1 MIFTK
6 IDGSK
11 IDLETYISSYM
22 KDHPGIDIM
31 VGCDSQNRR
40 KKTSYAAVVALY
52 NPGHGAHVIFR
63 RWNTPKEH
71 VRSSRLLNEVWSSV
85 EIAEAIRTT
94 GYKPKYIDI
103 DINPDP
109 RYRSHEVFNQATG
122 MVEGMGYEVRFKTLG
137 PLVTSMADH
146 LARS

>member
-11 IDLETYISSYM
+11 IELESYIVNYM
-22 KDHPGIDIM
+22 KNHPGIDIM

-40 KKTSYAAVVALY
+40 NKTSYAAVVALY

-63 RWNTPKEH
+63 RWSTRKET

>member
-11 IDLETYISSYM
+11 IELESYIVNYM

-40 KKTSYAAVVALY
+40 NKTSYAAVVALY
-52 NPGHGAHVIFR
+52 NPGRGAHVIFR
-63 RWNTPKEH
+63 RWSTRKET

>member
-11 IDLETYISSYM
+11 IEFESNIINYM
-22 KDHPGIDIM
+22 KDNPGIDIM
-31 VGCDSQNRR
+31 VGCDSHNRR

>member
-6 IDGSK
+6 IDGTV
-11 IDLETYISSYM
+11 IDLENYIKEYM

-122 MVEGMGYEVRFKTLG
+122 MVKTTYFSI
-137 PLVTSMADH
+137 VNK
-146 LARS
+146 

>member
-11 IDLETYISSYM
+11 IELESYIINYM

-52 NPGHGAHVIFR
+52 NPGHGAHVI
-63 RWNTPKEH
+63 
-71 VRSSRLLNEVWSSV
+71 
-85 EIAEAIRTT
+85 
-94 GYKPKYIDI
+94 Y
-103 DINPDP
+103 
-109 RYRSHEVFNQATG
+109 
-122 MVEGMGYEVRFKTLG
+122 TLD
-137 PLVTSMADH
+137 LD
-146 LARS
+146 

>member
-1 MIFTK
+1 MEFKK
-6 IDGSK
+6 IDGTI
-11 IDLETYISSYM
+11 IDLEEYVSNYM
-22 KDHPGIDIM
+22 KSHISTEIL

-40 KKTSYAAVVALY
+40 NKTSYAAVVALY

-63 RWNTPKEH
+63 RWSTKKET

-85 EIAEAIRTT
+85 EIAEVLKST

-109 RYRSHEVFNQATG
+109 RYRSYEVFSQATG

>member
-11 IDLETYISSYM
+11 IELESYIINYM

-109 RYRSHEVFNQATG
+109 RYRSYEVFNQATG